1 MMYLPLAVSEVR
13 PMVMRNRHDGANT
26 PQGWDDLPPE
36 IKKRCANALHSWNQD
51 DLVTSREPQEEWF
64 ENPSPP
70 RVRIARDLS
79 WLALIFVAIA
89 FANLVFLLIAMS
101 FLHGRGLFGG

>member
-1 MMYLPLAVSEVR
+1 
-13 PMVMRNRHDGANT
+13 MVMRNRHDGANA
-26 PQGWDDLPPE
+26 PQWWDDLPPE
-36 IKKRCANALHSWNQD
+36 IKKRCANSPHRWNQD
-51 DLVTSREPQEEWF
+51 TREMGYRPQEEWF

-70 RVRIARDLS
+70 PVRITRDLS

-101 FLHGRGLFGG
+101 FLHERGLFGG

>member
-1 MMYLPLAVSEVR
+1 
-13 PMVMRNRHDGANT
+13 MVMRNRHDGANA
-26 PQGWDDLPPE
+26 PQWWDDLPPE
-36 IKKRCANALHSWNQD
+36 IKKRCANSAHRWND
-51 DLVTSREPQEEWF
+51 DSPEMGREPQVEWF
-64 ENPSPP
+64 EKPSPP
-70 RVRIARDLS
+70 RVRVTRDLS